1 MSKILV
7 TGGCGFIGSHTIV
20 DLVENGYDVI
30 SIDNYSRS
38 NALML
43 DGVEKII
50 KKKNKKLPHRFM

>member
-50 KKKNKKLPHRFM
+50 KKKI